1 MHPTVLFEVQRS
13 GEATTTLR
21 NGSLGIAIVLLAIIG
36 LCRPCRAQS
45 AESADLSRP
54 SLWVGASA
62 SGDYLQYGVRK
73 MAGVSA
79 FVDAD
84 SAHHIGVEG
93 EGHWLEFH
101 QTANVH
107 AESYLVGPRFHLNVR
122 KFQPYVKGMVGF
134 AHFNFP
140 YNFAH
145 GTYLVV
151 AGGGGVDYRIT
162 PRWSVR
168 GEVEYQDWPQFTFGA
183 MTSVGV
189 SGGIRYRVF

>member
-13 GEATTTLR
+13 RRAKTTLR
-21 NGSLGIAIVLLAIIG
+21 NGSLGITIILLAITAV
-36 LCRPCRAQS
+36 CRPCRGQS

-54 SLWVGASA
+54 ALWVGASA
-62 SGDYLQYGVRK
+62 SGYYLQYGVRK

-79 FVDAD
+79 FADAD
-84 SAHHIGVEG
+84 SAHHIGVEA

-107 AESYLVGPRFHLNVR
+107 AESYLVGPRFHIDIR
-122 KFQPYVKGMVGF
+122 KYHPYVKGMIGF
-134 AHFNFP
+134 ADFNFP

-151 AGGGGVDYRIT
+151 GGGGGVDYGLT

-168 GEVEYQDWPQFTFGA
+168 WEIEYQDWPQFTFGA

-189 SGGIRYRVF
+189 NAGIRYRVF

>member
-1 MHPTVLFEVQRS
+1 MYPTVLFEVQRS
-13 GEATTTLR
+13 GEAGRTFRKSL
-21 NGSLGIAIVLLAIIG
+21 LGIAVLLIAIIG
-36 LCRPCRAQS
+36 LDRPCWAQS
-45 AESADLSRP
+45 SESADLSRP
-54 SLWVGASA
+54 GVWVGASA
-62 SGDYLQYGVRK
+62 SGYYLQYGVRK

-93 EGHWLEFH
+93 EGRWLEFH

-107 AESYLVGPRFHLNVR
+107 AESYLIGPRYHLNIR
-122 KFQPYVKGMVGF
+122 KYHPYVKGMIGF
-134 AHFNFP
+134 ADFNFP

-151 AGGGGVDYRIT
+151 GGGGGVDYGLT

-189 SGGIRYRVF
+189 NAGIRYRIF

>member
-1 MHPTVLFEVQRS
+1 MHSTVLFEVQRS
-13 GEATTTLR
+13 GQARTTLR
-21 NGSLGIAIVLLAIIG
+21 TGSLGIAIVFLAIFG
-36 LCRPCRAQS
+36 LCRPCAGQS

-54 SLWVGASA
+54 ALWVGASA
-62 SGDYLQYGVRK
+62 SGYYLQYGVRK

-107 AESYLVGPRFHLNVR
+107 AESYLIGPRFHVDLG
-122 KFQPYVKGMVGF
+122 KFQPYAKAMVGF
-134 AHFNFP
+134 ADFNFP

-145 GTYLVV
+145 GNYLVV
-151 AGGGGVDYRIT
+151 GAGGGVDYRLT

-168 GEVEYQDWPQFTFGA
+168 GEVEYQDWPRFTFGA

-189 SGGIRYRVF
+189 NAGIRYRVF

>member
-1 MHPTVLFEVQRS
+1 MHSRLLYEFRRN
-13 GEATTTLR
+13 GEAGKRCR
-21 NGSLGIAIVLLAIIG
+21 NNAFGIAVLLLVILG
-36 LCRPCRAQS
+36 MSRHCQAQS

-62 SGDYLQYGVRK
+62 SGYTLQYGVRK

-93 EGHWLEFH
+93 EGRWLEFH

-107 AESYLVGPRFHLNVR
+107 SESYLIGPRYHLNIG
-122 KFQPYVKGMVGF
+122 KYQPYVKGMIGF
-134 AHFNFP
+134 ADFNFP

-151 AGGGGVDYRIT
+151 GAGAGVDYRLAS
-162 PRWSVR
+162 RWSVR
-168 GEVEYQDWPQFTFGA
+168 GEFEYQDWPQFTFGA
-183 MTSVGV
+183 MSSVGV
-189 SGGIRYRVF
+189 NAGIRYRIF